1 MAKHQTRRALLSV
14 YNKSLAFEDLV
25 TNLKRSGYQLIASGG
40 TFKFISEKMKIP
52 AIHTSEIT
60 GLKPVEGKDNVL
72 DHRVETLCAELHG
85 GLLADEHLHAVE
97 LEKLGW
103 LNIGMVVSTFYPLA
117 KTMEEKTGDMVA
129 INNQVDIG
137 GPCLIRSACKGG
149 RIVVVD
155 ENDFEYVIHQMTRG
169 HGLRPK
175 DKLWLQSK
183 ASNVITAYVAME
195 AVFRGNQTRPKM
207 ANS

>member
-1 MAKHQTRRALLSV
+1 MPKNKTRRALLSV
-14 YNKSLAFEDLV
+14 YDKGLAFEKFARDLH
-25 TNLKRSGYQLIASGG
+25 RSGYELIASGG
-40 TFKFISEKMKIP
+40 TYRFISELMVLP
-52 AIHTSEIT
+52 VTHTSDIT
-60 GLKPVEGKDNVL
+60 GLKPVEGKENVL
-72 DHRVETLCAELHG
+72 DHRVETLCPQLHG
-85 GLLADEHLHAVE
+85 GLLADEHLHLSE
-97 LEKLGW
+97 LAKLDW
-103 LNIGMVVSTFYPLA
+103 PFIDMVTSTFYPLA
-117 KTMEEKTGDMVA
+117 KTMEEKSGDTVA

-169 HGLRPK
+169 QGLRPK

-207 ANS
+207 ANH